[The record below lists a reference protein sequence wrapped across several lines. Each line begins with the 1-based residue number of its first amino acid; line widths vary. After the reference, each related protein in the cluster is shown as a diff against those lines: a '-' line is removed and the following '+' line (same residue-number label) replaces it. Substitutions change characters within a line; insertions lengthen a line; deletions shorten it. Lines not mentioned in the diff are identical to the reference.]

1 MMQYKDI
8 RLKRTIFEES
18 ADENGKVTMQ
28 EHSQDISIIKAM
40 EALMDTEKPIES
52 NVDYNKIKKNL
63 QNGDMTTELVVD
75 YYLEMSLMNNKKI
88 KQIYKKKYGKEF
100 KIDRMS
106 IGDQVLCKYNLWW
119 LEGAPEVNDLFY
131 YTYEDED

>member
-1 MMQYKDI
+1 MQYKDI